1 MKTIDSLQQYFVG
14 YRVLSDAYCINEVM
28 LKLQSG
34 SWAVSVASSGYHRHP
49 VSLTHCHT
57 VQSLIQSMKNLINFS
72 AKFKNVI
79 VLLTSKRIGV
89 RAMTVVVEKL

>member
-1 MKTIDSLQQYFVG
+1 
-14 YRVLSDAYCINEVM
+14 
-28 LKLQSG
+28 
-34 SWAVSVASSGYHRHP
+34 
-49 VSLTHCHT
+49 
-57 VQSLIQSMKNLINFS
+57 MKNLINFS